1 MSEAILSNPA
11 ISVGGMKFI
20 HYKTLSVPNTAIGR
34 TDANLTKSNFD
45 DGSTA
50 TLFGCNLIRASQY
63 RLSMY
68 GTTDRYGGGTLSC
81 YPMLVI
87 NQGDAWCYVFANTDI
102 FTLSIPT
109 ANTYNSAAWTLPS
122 PKSNML
128 FLSSYLGDSN
138 PNGSSKSFTIYY
150 RDMSSYTIS
159 GNSFGGSISF
169 TLEFYTLDTS
179 AFNLS

>member
-1 MSEAILSNPA
+1 MSDAILSNPA

-20 HYKTLSVPNTAIGR
+20 HYKTLTVPNTAINS
-34 TDANLTKSNFD
+34 TDEVLKKSNFD

-50 TLFGCNLIRASQY
+50 TLFGCNLIRVSQY

-68 GTTDRYGGGTLSC
+68 GTTDRYGSGTISC

-87 NQGDAWCYVFANTDI
+87 SQGDAWCYVFANTDL

-109 ANTYNSAAWTLPS
+109 ANTYNSVAWTLPS

-128 FLSSYLGDSN
+128 FLSSYLGHYN
-138 PNGSSKSFTIYY
+138 PNGLSTSFTIYY
-150 RDMSSYTIS
+150 REVASHVIS
-159 GNSFGGSISF
+159 GSSISF